1 MRITKVTEGRRLIV
15 RQTDCYERTDAL
27 IVALHPRYLSIR
39 LKGHRDSVDVP
50 YDAILDLGRRIEAR
64 SRKVG

>member
-1 MRITKVTEGRRLIV
+1 LRITKVTEGRRLIV

-50 YDAILDLGRRIEAR
+50 YDTILDLGRKMQSRW
-64 SRKVG
+64 RKVG